1 MKKIYVLL
9 SAAFLFGGQ
18 VFAQNKASNQVVE
31 SQSNVTDKMETLPV
45 SIDDI
50 ATLKNTYLKGK
61 REETVYFDY
70 IDEARTFGES
80 YVYFSGMFMWPDS
93 LPLTANEDED
103 PSNIFYHGGGS
114 MFDPASDFLE
124 VNLDA
129 TTWSRHT
136 RYTVDSA
143 FVFYKYHNFGNTKD
157 TLLFTFT
164 KDANV
169 AQLSFNSGAN
179 PTASVRY
186 DKNTNRVMAP
196 DATQTIIFD
205 SSDNTSNFFSTDF
218 NTFSSNSFELGI
230 DLDVEPVG
238 SLVDYANLFG
248 MTVQFLP
255 GKGADSLNQPLT
267 FDDSTNL
274 DSNNL
279 SLFSPLVMRGTR
291 VTQEDASHNF
301 ALLLYSQQRYTD
313 RPTEWFGVGNAPG
326 NDRVF
331 TYTIF
336 KMNGVNVGINEIND
350 DVSFALSPNPIS
362 SGETLK
368 ADFKLRKS
376 SNVTISISDS
386 QGKEVKV
393 LTHNFYAPGEHLV
406 DGDISDLNSGV
417 YFYNINTEYGS
428 TSKKFIVQ

>member
-1 MKKIYVLL
+1 MKKIYLLL
-9 SAAFLFGGQ
+9 SAAFLLGGQ
-18 VFAQNKASNQVVE
+18 AFAQNGVSNEVIE
-31 SQSNVTDKMETLPV
+31 SQSNVTEKMETLPV

-61 REETVYFDY
+61 REENVYFDY

-93 LPLTANEDED
+93 LPLAPFEE
-103 PSNIFYHGGGS
+103 PSNINYHGGGT

-129 TTWSRHT
+129 PTWTRHT
-136 RYTVDSA
+136 QYTVDSA
-143 FVFYKYHNFGNTKD
+143 FVFYKYHNFGSTKD
-157 TLLFTFT
+157 TILLTYT

-186 DKNTNRVMAP
+186 DKNTNRVIAP
-196 DATQTIIFD
+196 DATQTIILD
-205 SSDNTSNFFSTDF
+205 SSDNTDNFFSTDF
-218 NTFSSNSFELGI
+218 SSFSSNSFEIGI
-230 DLDVEPVG
+230 DMTIEPM
-238 SLVDYANLFG
+238 STREDYTNLFG
-248 MTVQFLP
+248 MTMQLLP
-255 GKGADSLNQPLT
+255 GKGADSLNQPMT
-267 FDDSTNL
+267 NDDSTNL

-279 SLFSPLVMRGTR
+279 SLFSPLTMRGTS
-291 VTQEDASHNF
+291 VTQEDNGHNF
-301 ALLLYSQQRYTD
+301 ALMLFGSQRYTD
-313 RPTEWFGVGNAPG
+313 RATEWFYPGNAPG
-326 NDRVF
+326 SERLF

-336 KMNGVNVGINEIND
+336 KMTGGNVGINEIND

-376 SNVTISISDS
+376 SNVTISISDL
-386 QGKEVKV
+386 QGKELKV
-393 LTHNFYAPGEHLV
+393 LTNTFYAPGEHLV
-406 DGDISDLNSGV
+406 DGDISDLISGV